1 MYHYFMSV
9 FTEAVEKKISNS
21 HGRMVRLRKFTKGEA
36 RETTKHCIQK
46 PSKKARAR
54 AKILLK

>member
-1 MYHYFMSV
+1 MSV
-9 FTEAVEKKISNS
+9 FTEAVKKKISNS
-21 HGRMVRLRKFTKGEA
+21 HGRLVRLRKFTKGEA